1 MTTIVYDHK
10 NKQIAC
16 DSRTTN
22 GYMITNDKAV
32 KWLDKDSIKWFLSG
46 RRGENLT
53 FVTNFKELDAANEA
67 LDNFGFFIDDKVVYL
82 ANISEGYFR
91 SCDMVCNKGIGSGGD
106 FAMAALDFGK
116 TAKEAVEY
124 AITKDYCSGG
134 KVHVY
139 DIEKGKFL

>member
-22 GYMITNDKAV
+22 GWMIITDDA
-32 KWLDKDSIKWFLSG
+32 IKYKSEGDLMWFLSG
-46 RRGENLT
+46 RAGEAET
-53 FVTNFKELDAANEA
+53 FITNFKELEDAHKS
-67 LDNFGFFIDDKVVYL
+67 LDNVGYFIDNKVVYL
-82 ANISEGYFR
+82 ANINEGVFR
-91 SCDMVCNKGIGSGGD
+91 SCDMTCNSGVGSGGD
-106 FAMAALDFGK
+106 WALSALDFGK

-124 AITKDYCSGG
+124 AITKDFGSGG

-139 DIEKGKFL
+139 DIEKGEFI